1 MGIFK
6 SSGSNGKK
14 GESGL
19 SLLQGLL
26 ILAVV
31 GIAASVFFKYLAG

>member
-1 MGIFK
+1 MGLFK
-6 SSGSNGKK
+6 SSNHKK

-26 ILAVV
+26 ILAII
-31 GIAASVFFKYLAG
+31 GIAGAVLFNYLAG